1 MNLYTSKQTK
11 ILERL
16 AIKEQ
21 RFTAFSLMQEA
32 ANFSFNTL
40 LSYWPDTKQVFTF
53 CGKGN
58 NAGDGYLVASLAKE
72 VGLESFVIQ
81 ISNQKNLSQPS
92 IKALKVS
99 RSLGVK
105 FITLKSFTKMSLNRA
120 VLVDAL
126 LGTGIKG
133 NVRKNVANAIQIIN
147 QKSTYHPVLSIDIP
161 SGICADT
168 GKELGTAVMANLT
181 TTFIG
186 RKRGCYTSAG
196 RSNSGTIEF
205 SNLGIKK
212 TTLNKVTSNYHI
224 LDMEKSLAKI
234 LNRPKNSHKG
244 DFGHTLVIGGDS
256 GYGGAAILASKAAIM
271 SGSGL
276 VSLATQKEHI
286 SAALSSCPELMVN
299 GVTSGQ
305 DLEDLLAKANS
316 IVIGPGLGQSAW
328 SEQMLQKTFIEAKK
342 RNLPVVMDADALNLL
357 STLKLASG
365 TPKKLV
371 ITPHPGEAAKLL
383 KRSIEAIQQD
393 RFKSVMDLEKKL
405 GAISVLKGS
414 GSLVCSR
421 INGIQKIGVCSAGNP
436 GMAKGGVGDILS
448 GLIGSFISQ
457 GLSLTAAT
465 EAAVDIHSKAADIAE
480 LELGELGLL
489 PSDVINNIRYLL
501 KSR

>member
-1 MNLYTSKQTK
+1 MNLYTSRQTK
-11 ILERL
+11 NLDRL

-21 RFTAFSLMQEA
+21 RLSAFSLMQEA
-32 ANFSFNTL
+32 ANFSFNAL

-58 NAGDGYLVASLAKE
+58 NAGDGYLVASLANE
-72 VGLESFVIQ
+72 IGLESFVIQ
-81 ISNQKNLSQPS
+81 ISKQGNLSRPS
-92 IKALKVS
+92 SKALKIS
-99 RSLGVK
+99 RSSGVK
-105 FITLKSFTKMSLNRA
+105 FITLKSFTKMSLNKA

-133 NVRKNVANAIQIIN
+133 NVRKNISDVIKVIN
-147 QKSTYHPVLSIDIP
+147 QKSTRHPVLSMDIP

-168 GKELGTAVMANLT
+168 GEELGTAIKANLT

-186 RKRGCYTSAG
+186 RKRGCYTSSG

-205 SNLGIKK
+205 SDLGIKK
-212 TTLNKVTSNYHI
+212 TKTNKVISNCYI

-234 LNRPKNSHKG
+234 LNRPKDSHKG
-244 DFGHTLVIGGDS
+244 DFGHTLIIGGDS

-276 VSLATQKEHI
+276 VSLATKKDHV

-299 GVTSGQ
+299 EVNSGQ
-305 DLEDLLAKANS
+305 DLEELLEKPDT

-357 STLKLASG
+357 SKLKLASG

-383 KRSIEAIQQD
+383 KRPVETIQRD

-405 GAISVLKGS
+405 SAVSVLKGS

-421 INGIQKIGVCSAGNP
+421 ANGTQKIGVCNAGNP
-436 GMAKGGVGDILS
+436 GMAKGGMGDILS
-448 GLIGSFISQ
+448 GVIGSFISQ
-457 GLSLTAAT
+457 GLSLAAAT
-465 EAAVDIHSKAADIAE
+465 EAGVDIHSKAADLTE
-480 LELGELGLL
+480 LEMGELGLL

-501 KSR
+501 KK

>member
-11 ILERL
+11 ILDRL

-21 RFTAFSLMQEA
+21 GLTAFSLMEEA

-72 VGLESFVIQ
+72 LGLESFVVQ
-81 ISNQKNLSQPS
+81 ISKQENLSKHS
-92 IKALKVS
+92 SKAFKIS
-99 RSLGVK
+99 RSSGVK
-105 FITLKSFTKMSLNRA
+105 FITLKSFKKMSLNKA

-126 LGTGIKG
+126 LGTGIRG
-133 NVRKNVANAIQIIN
+133 NVKKTISDVIKIIN

-161 SGICADT
+161 SGVCADS
-168 GKELGTAVMANLT
+168 GKILGAAIMANLT

-186 RKRGCYTSAG
+186 RKRGCYTSTG
-196 RSNSGTIEF
+196 KSNSGKIEF

-212 TTLNKVTSNYHI
+212 TILNKVISNCYI

-244 DFGHTLVIGGDS
+244 NFGHTLIIGGDR

-276 VSLATQKEHI
+276 VSLATKKEHV
-286 SAALSSCPELMVN
+286 SAALTSCPEIMVN
-299 GVTSGQ
+299 GVNSGQ
-305 DLEDLLAKANS
+305 DLENLLEKPDT

-357 STLKLASG
+357 AKLKLASG
-365 TPKKLV
+365 APKKLV

-383 KRSIEAIQQD
+383 NRSVQTIQED
-393 RFKSVMDLEKKL
+393 RFKSVKDLEKKL
-405 GAISVLKGS
+405 GTVTVLKGS

-421 INGIQKIGVCSAGNP
+421 RNATQKIGVCSAGNP
-436 GMAKGGVGDILS
+436 GMAKGGMGDILS

-457 GLSLTAAT
+457 GLNLIDAT
-465 EAAVDIHSKAADIAE
+465 EAAVDIHSKAADITE
-480 LELGELGLL
+480 LEMGELGLL
-489 PSDVINNIRYLL
+489 PSDVLNNVRYLL
-501 KSR
+501 KK